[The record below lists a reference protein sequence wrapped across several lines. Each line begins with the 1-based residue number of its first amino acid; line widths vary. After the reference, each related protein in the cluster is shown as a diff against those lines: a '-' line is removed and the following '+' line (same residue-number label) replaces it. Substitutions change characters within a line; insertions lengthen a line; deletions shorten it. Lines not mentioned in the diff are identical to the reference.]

1 MSRLKQIF
9 MDGLALIVLLAPAIL
24 LGWVG
29 WSLLDWWAGIIG
41 IILGLIIF
49 AYSMNKVAAQ
59 EAADAENPAVEN
71 SNQIH

>member
-1 MSRLKQIF
+1 MSRIKQIF

-41 IILGLIIF
+41 IIIGLVIF
-49 AYSMNKVAAQ
+49 AYSMNKVAVQ

-71 SNQIH
+71 SSQTH

>member
-1 MSRLKQIF
+1 MSRIKQIF

-41 IILGLIIF
+41 IVIGLVIF
-49 AYSMNKVAAQ
+49 AYSMNKVALQ

-71 SNQIH
+71 SSQIH

>member
-1 MSRLKQIF
+1 MSRIKQIF

-41 IILGLIIF
+41 IVIGLVIF
-49 AYSMNKVAAQ
+49 AYSMNKVALQ
-59 EAADAENPAVEN
+59 EAADAENPAIEN
-71 SNQIH
+71 SSQIH

>member
-1 MSRLKQIF
+1 

-41 IILGLIIF
+41 IIIGLVIF
-49 AYSMNKVAAQ
+49 AYSMNKVAVQ

-71 SNQIH
+71 SSQTH

>member
-1 MSRLKQIF
+1 